1 MVSPDYVL
9 YTKPGTINLPGSP
22 IYGPGSVKVGG
33 EGVRPII
40 GHTPSRTV
48 EGVYEIGVR
57 PSASGRTEVIT
68 HRFFR
73 QND

>member
-22 IYGPGSVKVGG
+22 IYGPGSVKVGE